1 MTTRTFASSLLLGLL
16 LVCGITAYAQ
26 IAFPNLT
33 GRVVDNADLLSQ
45 STENVLTSLLDQH
58 ERETT
63 NQVVVVT
70 LDNLQG
76 YTIEEFGYQLGRE
89 WGIGQADRDNGALL
103 LVGKEE
109 RKVRIEVGY
118 GLEGALTDALSADII
133 QRVILPQ
140 FKRGQFDEGIL
151 EGTRAI
157 LQAIAG
163 EYEAQP
169 QSASSD
175 SQEIPIPG
183 FVFLLVFIFLF
194 ILPSI
199 RRRRGGIGG
208 IAGPLAGYYIGRSM
222 GHRGGGFGGGGRGGG
237 FGGGGGGFGGGG
249 GSGGW

>member
-1 MTTRTFASSLLLGLL
+1 MTRVPALRLLLGCLFF
-16 LVCGITAYAQ
+16 CSFGIFAQ
-26 IAFPNLT
+26 IEFPQLT
-33 GRVVDNADLLSQ
+33 GRVVDNADLLSRQ
-45 STENVLTSLLDQH
+45 TENTLTALLDEH
-58 ERETT
+58 EKATT

-70 LDNLQG
+70 LENLQG
-76 YTIEEFGYQLGRE
+76 YTIEEFGYQLGRT
-89 WGIGQADRDNGALL
+89 WGIGQAGRDNGALL
-103 LVGKEE
+103 IVGKEE

-140 FKRGQFDEGIL
+140 FKLGQFDEGIL

-163 EYEAQP
+163 EYAARP
-169 QSASSD
+169 QRPSGD
-175 SQEIPIPG
+175 SREIPLPL
-183 FVFLLVFIFLF
+183 FLLFLAFIFFF
-194 ILPSI
+194 IGPSM

-222 GHRGGGFGGGGRGGG
+222 GRRGGGGGGFGGGG